1 MRVIAGELRGRLLLA
16 PRSSATRPIT
26 DRVKQSLF
34 DILRPYAD
42 QPVYDCFA
50 GTGSLG
56 IEALSRG
63 APSAVFFEQDG
74 SALELLKKNLATLG
88 LASRCRIEAGDIFS
102 RLASLSPPLLPQRP
116 GRAFLDPPYRFLADR
131 PGELA
136 ALAGSLGE
144 HVAADGLIVFRHD
157 ADHALPLPGWQSAEV
172 RDYGSMRLELL
183 ARSPK

>member
-63 APSAVFFEQDG
+63 SPSAVFFEQDG
-74 SALELLKKNLATLG
+74 SVLDLLKKNLAALG
-88 LASRCRIEAGDIFS
+88 LISRSKIVPGDVFARLS
-102 RLASLSPPLLPQRP
+102 RLRAPLPSQRP
-116 GRAFLDPPYRFLADR
+116 GIAFLDPPYRFLTDR
-131 PGELA
+131 PGDLA
-136 ALAGSLGE
+136 ALAGSLGD
-144 HVAADGLIVFRHD
+144 HLAADGLIVFRHD
-157 ADHALPLPGWQSAEV
+157 TGHALPLPGWQSADV